1 MAEKFPFELT
11 QAMTGVFDCFYDI
24 RALNGR
30 CRAQHIYSAIDDHC
44 NLDSLSLMV
53 IEFSPVE
60 NAIKFMGDER
70 ERLQALG
77 ELLKSDVNCEEVLV
91 SDQVDS
97 KNSGRIYYSCRNND
111 LVFRVSLSYF
121 DLNVQP
127 TQFIDP
133 IISALL
139 EMHRNIAIKT

>member
-1 MAEKFPFELT
+1 MSDKFPFVLT

-30 CRAQHIYSAIDDHC
+30 CRAQHIYSAIGDHL
-44 NLDSLSLMV
+44 NLDSLSLMI

-77 ELLKSDVNCEEVLV
+77 ELLKSDVLCEEVHA
-91 SDQVDS
+91 SNKVDS
-97 KNSGRIYYSCRNND
+97 KNSGRIFYSCRNND

-121 DLNVQP
+121 DLDVQP
-127 TQFIDP
+127 AQFIDP
-133 IISALL
+133 IVSALL